1 MYSTCIFCHRP
12 LGTNEV
18 VECFPVGRRL
28 AFDSD
33 KGRLWVVCRRCERW
47 NLSPLET
54 RWEAIEDCERLFERT
69 RLRVSTENIGL
80 ARLTEGLELVRL
92 GRPLRGEFAAW
103 RYGDQFGRRRRRSML
118 YGTAGAVGI
127 GLIVVGGS
135 AAGISLGGGWWG
147 YTQLI
152 RWISNERVAARLRDA
167 DGEKIKVQLKH
178 LERSRLVPAGSPGS
192 WELHA
197 RYAKGWSSGFT
208 SGDGESIVFTGDEA
222 MEMAGR
228 LMARAN
234 RAGGS
239 RKTIQQAVQRIEEIG
254 DPEEFLL
261 EATRE
266 SERLRREKAGSDSRK
281 LEKAT
286 AGSLAKLPGD
296 IRLAIE
302 MATHEEAE
310 RRAMEGEL
318 AALEAAWRNAEE
330 IAAIADSL
338 LVPRQVEE
346 YIEEEKRRL
355 SRRPGTRL
363 PGREDASATG
373 NGGQTREQA
382 SGGSAEGRES
392 NHDDDRG

>member
-1 MYSTCIFCHRP
+1 
-12 LGTNEV
+12 
-18 VECFPVGRRL
+18 
-28 AFDSD
+28 
-33 KGRLWVVCRRCERW
+33 
-47 NLSPLET
+47 
-54 RWEAIEDCERLFERT
+54 
-69 RLRVSTENIGL
+69 
-80 ARLTEGLELVRL
+80 
-92 GRPLRGEFAAW
+92 
-103 RYGDQFGRRRRRSML
+103 ML